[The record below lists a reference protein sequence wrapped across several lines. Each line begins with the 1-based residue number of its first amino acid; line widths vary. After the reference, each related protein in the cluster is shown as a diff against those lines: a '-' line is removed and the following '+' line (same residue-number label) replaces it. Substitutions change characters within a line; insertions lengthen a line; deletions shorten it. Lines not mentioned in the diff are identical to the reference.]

1 MLVCAV
7 IASLRGRA
15 ATKVTVIGFGQW
27 SSVQWSSVQWFDD
40 IGTNP
45 PQAIKI
51 RALVI
56 DGHVKEYAVGAPHE
70 VPERLFVVR
79 RASPVNDSL
88 PEDPGPCWQ
97 WQRGVGCLWTE

>member
-1 MLVCAV
+1 LHARLRW
-7 IASLRGRA
+7 IAGLRGGT
-15 ATKVTVIGFGQW
+15 TKVHVIGFG
-27 SSVQWSSVQWFDD
+27 QWSSVQWFDD